1 MSNRT
6 ILILILCGV
15 VLMVGTLVQ
24 FVVNWDPAARESLSF
39 LFNHPLRSLT

>member
-24 FVVNWDPAARESLSF
+24 FVVNWDPATRDSLSS
-39 LFNHPLRSLT
+39 LATQQLRSPA